1 MGCFG
6 VSAPAD
12 AAEHF
17 TSTAR
22 AAADRVIASY
32 STSFGLATR
41 LLGPRHRSHVRS
53 IYALVRVADEV
64 VDGAAS
70 AAGLGPAEKAE
81 ALERYAEETRHALT
95 RGYSTD
101 LVVHAFVRTAIEA
114 EIGLDLIDPF
124 FDSMRADLQPSSYG
138 AAEHADYVYGSAEV
152 IGLMCLKVFL
162 REEQHADA
170 QRETLVQGARALGAA
185 FQNINFLR
193 DLAEDTAELGR
204 DYLGGGEGLTE
215 EQRQAWVDT
224 VRLQLADARAAMPLL
239 PRDARTAVRSACA
252 LFEALLEKI
261 AATPVQELYRSR
273 VRVSNACKAGLAARA
288 ALTTRLETR

>member
-1 MGCFG
+1 M
-6 VSAPAD
+6 SAPAD
-12 AAEHF
+12 PAEHF

-22 AAADRVIASY
+22 AAADRVISSY

-70 AAGLGPAEKAE
+70 AAGLDPAQKAE
-81 ALERYAEETRHALT
+81 ALEHYAEETRRALA

-101 LVVHAFVRTAIEA
+101 LVVHAFARTAIEA
-114 EIGLDLIDPF
+114 QIGLDLIDPF
-124 FDSMRADLQPSSYG
+124 FDSMRADLEPASYG
-138 AAEHADYVYGSAEV
+138 AAEHASYVYGSAEV
-152 IGLMCLKVFL
+152 IGLMCLQVFL
-162 REEQHADA
+162 REV
-170 QRETLVQGARALGAA
+170 QRTPAEREILINGARALGAA

-204 DYLGGGEGLTE
+204 DYLDGGAGLTE
-215 EQRQAWVDT
+215 AQRQAWVDT
-224 VRLQLADARAAMPLL
+224 IRGQLAEARAAMPLL

-261 AATPVQELYRSR
+261 AVTPVEELYHSR
-273 VRVSNACKAGLAARA
+273 VRVSNACKAGLAARS
-288 ALTTRLETR
+288 ALTTRLETH

>member
-1 MGCFG
+1 M
-6 VSAPAD
+6 SAPAD
-12 AAEHF
+12 PAEHF
-17 TSTAR
+17 TWAAR
-22 AAADRVIASY
+22 AAADRVISSY

-70 AAGLGPAEKAE
+70 AAGLDPEEKAE
-81 ALERYAEETRHALT
+81 ALAHYAEETRRALT

-101 LVVHAFVRTAIEA
+101 LVVHAFARTAIEA
-114 EIGLDLIDPF
+114 QIGPELIDPF
-124 FDSMRADLQPSSYG
+124 FDSMRADLEPAAFG
-138 AAEHADYVYGSAEV
+138 AAEHASYVYGSAEV
-152 IGLMCLKVFL
+152 IGLMCLQVFL
-162 REEQHADA
+162 RGEHRTDA
-170 QRETLVQGARALGAA
+170 EREILVNGARALGAA

-193 DLAEDTAELGR
+193 DLAEDTDELGR

-215 EQRQAWVDT
+215 ERRREWVDT
-224 VRLQLADARAAMPLL
+224 VRGQLAEARAAMPLL

-261 AATPVQELYRSR
+261 AATPVEELYRSR

-288 ALTTRLETR
+288 ALTTRLETH